1 MSPKLQLV
9 FASLCAFAP
18 TLGTAQIAAP
28 GDLDTSGRVYTEIVA
43 RVGEAGTMSAP
54 MAGLT
59 VYVVSDDG
67 KRVTLQTNRIGIAG
81 SWLTRAS
88 YRIVTPEP
96 YQYEGRLYTWDT
108 IAVVR
113 PGSALI
119 RLQLAN
125 AKSSSAV
132 PTAVWNLGEPGAGE
146 SIREGR
152 TFKTLLRNGVAINAV
167 VSRNRDLMWA
177 DIVIANGSN
186 RKIEVDPPTF
196 TLLVLSPSKRDLS
209 YRAPTGSLI
218 SRALT
223 AGALAP
229 GQNILGSVFFERDK
243 NARDVVLRVP
253 LTGINFELPF
263 ELR

>member
-1 MSPKLQLV
+1 MSLKLRFV
-9 FASLCAFAP
+9 FALACALAP
-18 TLGTAQIAAP
+18 SLGTAQIAAP

-59 VYVVSDDG
+59 VYVVSEDG

-81 SWLTRAS
+81 TWLTRAR
-88 YRIVTPEP
+88 YRVVTPEP

-108 IAVVR
+108 VAIAR

-132 PTAVWNLGEPGAGE
+132 PTAVWKRGEVGAGE
-146 SIREGR
+146 TIRERR
-152 TFKTLLRNGVAINAV
+152 TFKTLLRNGVAINAA
-167 VSRNRDLMWA
+167 VSRNRDLIWA
-177 DIVIANGSN
+177 DIVISNGSN
-186 RKIEVDPPTF
+186 KKIEVDPPTF
-196 TLLVLSPSKRDLS
+196 ILSVVSPPTRDLN
-209 YRAPTGSLI
+209 YRAPTGVLV

-223 AGALAP
+223 ASTLAP

-253 LTGINFELPF
+253 LTGITFELPF
-263 ELR
+263 VLR